1 MIKRYVSN
9 YIKHLKYEDMVTY
22 IHNQNIC
29 LSEEET
35 KFLFHYTKKNWELLF
50 SNRKQIYKDLK
61 EALGQKTYSKIEPI
75 LLMYEEKYK
84 SYL

>member
-9 YIKHLKYEDMVTY
+9 YIKKLKYEDMVSY
-22 IHNQNIC
+22 MRSQNIF
-29 LSEEET
+29 LSEEEYQS
-35 KFLFHYTKKNWELLF
+35 LFAYTKKNWELLF
-50 SNRKQIYKDLK
+50 SNREQIYKDLK
-61 EALGQKTYSKIEPI
+61 QILCPQTYLKIEPI